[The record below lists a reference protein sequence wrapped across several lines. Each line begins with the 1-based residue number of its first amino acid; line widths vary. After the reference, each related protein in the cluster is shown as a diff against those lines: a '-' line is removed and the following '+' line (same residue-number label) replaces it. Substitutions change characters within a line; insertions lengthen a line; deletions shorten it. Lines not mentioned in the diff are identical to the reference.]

1 MEELISRFWFLREF
15 FPPSKSIHVLFVYA
29 VKRRSSEKKTWG
41 SHEADNIQV
50 KNQVLLFFF
59 FCTLNH
65 IRECFVVFL
74 THQWQ
79 QDMVLAAVTK
89 PISCEQPWSYK
100 PKTGSSLYKQL
111 KWPLKLDRVGS
122 ALCCQREGHMTGLKE
137 KFTHTLK
144 FSHYLLTPM
153 TTERQGLKFLVP
165 QNISAAT
172 SQWNGLSASF

>member
-1 MEELISRFWFLREF
+1 MFYFYMLSREEAQKKKHEE
-15 FPPSKSIHVLFVYA
+15 A
-29 VKRRSSEKKTWG
+29 MKRITFRWKTKCCC
-41 SHEADNIQV
+41 S
-50 KNQVLLFFF
+50 FF

-172 SQWNGLSASF
+172 SQWNGVSASF